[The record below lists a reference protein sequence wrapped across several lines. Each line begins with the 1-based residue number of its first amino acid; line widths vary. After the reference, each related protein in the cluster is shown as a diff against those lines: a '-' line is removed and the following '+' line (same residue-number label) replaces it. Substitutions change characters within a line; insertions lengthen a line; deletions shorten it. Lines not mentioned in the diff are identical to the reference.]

1 MERSG
6 TVAATADAGIRHGA
20 ILAAIAC
27 VLCMAF
33 GPAVLFLGTFALFL
47 NPVSS
52 DFGWGAAVYPGGLFL
67 SGIVGALTGPFA
79 GRLMD
84 RYGVRTVL
92 VPAFI
97 LWALA
102 LAGLSYIEGSS
113 MRLYAVCGLMGVA
126 QGASGPV
133 ALAKVLSGWF
143 DRTRGLVLSL
153 VLGTTPAVAT
163 VIALIMTRQLI
174 PSQGWGATY
183 QLSALAVLVVALPVV
198 VLWLRE
204 APVANPETIPGAAPG
219 LPGMRLVEALRTRRF
234 WTLSFAAGICCG
246 AAMGVSGHVMAWSIE
261 RNMDT
266 GLTTAALSAYSIAGP
281 VGSLISGI
289 VADKTNSAKVL
300 AGFFLLPSAGIALLL
315 VGGEAT
321 LVPGLA
327 LLGLGFA
334 AAAGLTPYLAT
345 RYFGIRYGSEILG
358 VVIGMLQ
365 LMVGL
370 GPVLVGLAHDSAGG
384 YTAIMPAAAAV
395 ALVAFL
401 LALTLPRYGSAQ
413 EAVSS
418 KPAS

>member
-1 MERSG
+1 
-6 TVAATADAGIRHGA
+6 
-20 ILAAIAC
+20 
-27 VLCMAF
+27 
-33 GPAVLFLGTFALFL
+33 
-47 NPVSS
+47 
-52 DFGWGAAVYPGGLFL
+52 
-67 SGIVGALTGPFA
+67 
-79 GRLMD
+79 
-84 RYGVRTVL
+84 
-92 VPAFI
+92 
-97 LWALA
+97 
-102 LAGLSYIEGSS
+102 
-113 MRLYAVCGLMGVA
+113 
-126 QGASGPV
+126 
-133 ALAKVLSGWF
+133 
-143 DRTRGLVLSL
+143 
-153 VLGTTPAVAT
+153 
-163 VIALIMTRQLI
+163 
-174 PSQGWGATY
+174 
-183 QLSALAVLVVALPVV
+183 
-198 VLWLRE
+198 
-204 APVANPETIPGAAPG
+204 
-219 LPGMRLVEALRTRRF
+219 
-234 WTLSFAAGICCG
+234 
-246 AAMGVSGHVMAWSIE
+246 MGVSGHVMAWSIE